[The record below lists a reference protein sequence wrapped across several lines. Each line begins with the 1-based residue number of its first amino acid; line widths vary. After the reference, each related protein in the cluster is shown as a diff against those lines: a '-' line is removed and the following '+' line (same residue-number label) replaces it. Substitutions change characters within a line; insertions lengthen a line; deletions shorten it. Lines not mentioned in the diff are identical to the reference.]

1 MSASAYENIV
11 IFAKE
16 NDIWNVYTVLCNTAI
31 LLATITAT
39 ADKFVISISLES
51 CQWVKKNVI

>member
-1 MSASAYENIV
+1 MSASASENIV

-16 NDIWNVYTVLCNTAI
+16 NDIWNIYKVLYNTAI
-31 LLATITAT
+31 LLATITTT

-51 CQWVKKNVI
+51 CKWVKKNVI